1 MTPRWSFR
9 DVFELRRY
17 HLPYQRDP
25 VTSRRS
31 MVSPFALTV
40 VHEDVRKLDHILHY
54 RHSFLGSRRH
64 RIIHG

>member
-54 RHSFLGSRRH
+54 RY
-64 RIIHG
+64 